1 MIGKRRPLPSFRV
14 AAMASFGS
22 KPYDGGMF
30 NGQQPMV
37 DPTTGILTI
46 TGRRFLDM
54 VYNRLGGASDGLF
67 ETVVAQEQLAS
78 ALQQIED
85 LRTSQQELQAGLD
98 AAAQFND
105 ALRSEVDDLKERLND
120 AESRT
125 LSDLGAASLAF
136 SDSVRRDQ
144 VNLIDTGDNL
154 SGNISVSSTSYVVIA
169 GPTLTDILETDLV
182 WILRA
187 NAAFQTAAAS
197 ADTAEGQ
204 WAIYLSDT
212 EIAANSAISTASTA
226 RKVWEGDPAGLT
238 FTTLGSVSVDTN
250 DLSTAFDAGFGK
262 FPVTPFVT
270 GDLYQG
276 TGYVYLCLKVTSGG
290 GESINIASS
299 ATTRLDAVIL

>member
-1 MIGKRRPLPSFRV
+1 
-14 AAMASFGS
+14 MASFGS

-98 AAAQFND
+98 AASQFND

-144 VNLIDTGDNL
+144 VNLIDTGDTL

-197 ADTAEGQ
+197 ADTAQGQ

-212 EIAANSAISTASTA
+212 EIAANSAISTAVTA

-238 FTTLGSVSVDTN
+238 FATFGTVSVDAN
-250 DLSTAFDAGFGK
+250 DLATAFDAGFGK
-262 FPVTPFVT
+262 FPITPFVP
-270 GDLYQG
+270 GVLYEG

-290 GESINIASS
+290 GESINIASG